1 VIFAV
6 KQLHRDV
13 YIIVLKNEYNLRAG
27 RSPQMSVTR
36 TVPHARWRE
45 YRSNTKADQSMERV
59 GAVITQPVSHSHVVP
74 RHSPWNE
81 QSCEHAVST
90 AGPATAAPGVK
101 TFPAQVRAPAA

>member
-1 VIFAV
+1 
-6 KQLHRDV
+6 
-13 YIIVLKNEYNLRAG
+13 
-27 RSPQMSVTR
+27 MSVTR

-101 TFPAQVRAPAA
+101 LSPLRFVLRPRENLPRIRGRHSLHILSI